1 MAVKAKDQIT
11 VVDMTDIQA
20 VTIYYKLQASTLAV
34 PSKPTVLNPTDWA
47 TTEPTYTSG
56 STNTLYTCV
65 RTLWGNGTTFSWSD
79 VSVSSSY
86 EAAKAAYN
94 KAASA
99 QDTAQSVKNYFF
111 SDTTGA
117 HITRTAGAPDTGRNV
132 LIDTN
137 HFCFRDAK
145 TILMEIAANMISL
158 GADSTNATIRLC
170 KDTLRIYG
178 RTTGSITDINLSAD
192 VGSDSAPHYA
202 GVFLGLADFST
213 DTNLD
218 SYIGINHEVNGSVRS
233 TTAHFQADYVDVAG
247 LKVPISKV
255 RHVLSETELYNNES
269 TAVNVGVTLSE
280 TAANFT
286 DMEIFYKSSD
296 GYYGSV
302 KVHNPNGKNV
312 SLLSATPQSATNE
325 VYFKQRTV
333 HISGAVI
340 NTLVVGS
347 GYGIGEERLANGST
361 VSFSGADVIAI
372 TRVVGWRY

>member
-1 MAVKAKDQIT
+1 MAVKAKDQVT

-34 PSKPTVLNPTDWA
+34 PSKPTVLNPTDWT

-56 STNTLYTCV
+56 STNILYTCV
-65 RTLWGNGTTFSWSD
+65 QTLFGDGSSFSWSD
-79 VSVSSSY
+79 VSTSSSY
-86 EAAKAAYN
+86 EAAKVAYN

-117 HITRTAGAPDTGRNV
+117 HITRTAGAPDTGQNV

-137 HFCFRDAK
+137 HFYFRDAK

-158 GADSTNATIRLC
+158 GADSTNAVIRLC

-233 TTAHFQADYVDVAG
+233 TTAHFQADYVDVGG

-255 RHVLSETELYNNES
+255 RHVLSETELYNDES
-269 TAVNVGVTLSE
+269 TAFNVGVTLSE

-286 DMEIFYKSSD
+286 DLEIFYKNNDGFFSST
-296 GYYGSV
+296 
-302 KVHNPNGKNV
+302 KIHNPDGKKAVLV
-312 SLLSATPQSATNE
+312 SANPQAASNTL
-325 VYFKQRTV
+325 YFKGRV
-333 HISGAVI
+333 VYISGQSI
-340 NTLVVGS
+340 NTQ
-347 GYGIGEERLANGST
+347 
-361 VSFSGADVIAI
+361 SFSGSWDIGEVKLQNGQAISYLANDVIAI